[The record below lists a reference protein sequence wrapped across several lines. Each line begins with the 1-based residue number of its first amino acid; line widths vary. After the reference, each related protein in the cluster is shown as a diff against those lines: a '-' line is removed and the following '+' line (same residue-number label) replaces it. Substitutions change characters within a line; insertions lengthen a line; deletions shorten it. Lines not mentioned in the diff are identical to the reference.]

1 MAEDIVPELSPED
14 AQKAKKRAYHL
25 AWSARNRARING
37 YRLNRLAREGDA
49 LREAKRDYWR
59 QYYESHKEEHAAAVL
74 RWQRNNP
81 DKVAAQAARWYA
93 KAKAK
98 GGEAFL
104 EKQRAKTRIQ
114 WAKHGATYREQ
125 HKQWLREHPEI
136 KLAGNRKRRAR
147 KAGAPI
153 NDFTPEQWESLCAA
167 VKYRCCYCG
176 KKFPIEDL
184 TPDHL
189 TPYNDKG
196 SNTLH
201 NVLPC
206 CGLCNSRKGPRA
218 VLKPV
223 QPFLL
228 LSDKEAA
235 D

>member
-1 MAEDIVPELSPED
+1 MDDTNIPELSPE
-14 AQKAKKRAYHL
+14 AARKAKKRAYHL
-25 AWSARNRARING
+25 AWSARNRARIKA

-49 LREAKRDYWR
+49 VREADR
-59 QYYESHKEEHAAAVL
+59 QRSKHYYETHKEEHAAAVL

-81 DKVAAQAARWYA
+81 DKLAAQAARWYA
-93 KAKAK
+93 KAKEK

-104 EKQRAKTRIQ
+104 EKQRAKTRVQ
-114 WAKHGATYREQ
+114 WAKHGAKYRAQ
-125 HKQWLREHPEI
+125 HKQWLKEHPEI

-153 NDFTPEQWESLCAA
+153 NDFTQEQWESLCAA

-176 KKFPIEDL
+176 KRFPLDA
-184 TPDHL
+184 L

-206 CGLCNSRKGPRA
+206 CSHCNSRKGPRA

-228 LSDKEAA
+228 IDDSGA